1 MKQRIDFSERYKPLS
16 IDMTAVRSFFKKFRS
31 VVDDE
36 TAFWDAIEA
45 MSETIVHEYE
55 MNEFD

>member
-1 MKQRIDFSERYKPLS
+1 
-16 IDMTAVRSFFKKFRS
+16 MTAVRSFFKKFRS

>member
-1 MKQRIDFSERYKPLS
+1 MKQRIDLSERYKPLS
-16 IDMTAVRSFFKKFRS
+16 IDMTAVRSFFKMFRS

>member
-1 MKQRIDFSERYKPLS
+1 MKQRIDLSERYKPLS